1 MTKNLSPKESWAL
14 LQENSKAIMIDVR
27 TTIEH
32 SFIGHPPEAVHIPWK
47 EFPGMKLNED
57 FVSQVNDVVK
67 DKDRPVLL
75 LCRSGQRSLA
85 AAEVLSASGY
95 QHLINIVE
103 GFEGPLDDNRHR
115 GNLGGWKYH
124 ELPWTQI

>member
-1 MTKNLSPKESWAL
+1 MIENLSPKESWAL

-32 SFIGHPPEAVHIPWK
+32 SFIGHPPEAVHISWK

-85 AAEVLSASGY
+85 AAEVLGEMGY

-103 GFEGPLDDNRHR
+103 GFEGPLDENKHR

>member
-85 AAEVLSASGY
+85 AAEVLSESGY